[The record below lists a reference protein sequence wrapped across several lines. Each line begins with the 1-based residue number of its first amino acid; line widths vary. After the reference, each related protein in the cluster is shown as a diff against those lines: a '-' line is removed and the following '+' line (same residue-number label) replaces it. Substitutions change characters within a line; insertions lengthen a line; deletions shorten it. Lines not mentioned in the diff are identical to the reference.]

1 MNKYKIKAKGFE
13 HKQIVSFGKLM
24 VKEEDGTEITTS
36 THPQPIL
43 CSKGRRCSWGICSI
57 SVRIGEEIDEG
68 TKLLRPTGSGD
79 PFGRDTGRRGKW
91 KIELD
96 TVSKRTS
103 DQRPLFT
110 KRILLFVIKSTINK
124 RTLRTK
130 GLFWLAVCEDDCA
143 LHSDTHMICWEL
155 IKR

>member
-1 MNKYKIKAKGFE
+1 MR
-13 HKQIVSFGKLM
+13 
-24 VKEEDGTEITTS
+24 VKEKDGTEITTS

-43 CSKGRRCSWGICSI
+43 CSKGRRCIWGICSI

-103 DQRPLFT
+103 DQRSLFT

-130 GLFWLAVCEDDCA
+130 EMFWLAVWGWLCTA
-143 LHSDTHMICWEL
+143 QWHSHDLLGIDKEVNTISLSFW
-155 IKR
+155 